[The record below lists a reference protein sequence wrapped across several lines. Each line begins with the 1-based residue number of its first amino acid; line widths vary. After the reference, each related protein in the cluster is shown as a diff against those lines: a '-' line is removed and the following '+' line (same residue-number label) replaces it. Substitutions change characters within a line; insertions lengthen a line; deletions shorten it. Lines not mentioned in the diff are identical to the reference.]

1 MRWKRHRA
9 DGLRMILYAYRLKR
23 LRHSWR
29 HGVVFYRHPFAVSWL
44 FAYVKESTSVIYY
57 RIAP

>member
-44 FAYVKESTSVIYY
+44 FAYVKESMSVIYY
-57 RIAP
+57 